1 MAMKDVEI
9 KKVSDKLYSVI
20 INNIVLMYVLV
31 NKIFMD
37 RTYITG
43 DIYEDAECKNHL
55 AYVDWNWSKYRL
67 SRVLFK
73 VPAGHPWLKEHNRNN
88 DLHGYVCD
96 VFQKAIADSSAPEPP
111 KDPKPEK
118 PEKKVE
124 VKEDRK
130 PANLLSK
137 VKAAME
143 ARKAAAAANQVKDEV
158 VSKEADHDEED
169 QGTVRIFTDGACSP
183 NPVMGGWGVVMYD
196 ARGGKHEYSGADS
209 TNNRM
214 ELRGPIEALKKC
226 SGRYPIVLTSDS
238 NYLVKGMTEWI
249 QGWIQKGWKNSQ
261 RQPVPNR
268 DLWEELLALTQGK
281 RIEWKWVKGH
291 SVNADNNRCDE
302 LAVFAREQLAAELA
316 QRQDVEV
323 YEDGCDSDL
332 LGLDE
337 GI

>member
-1 MAMKDVEI
+1 MAKEI
-9 KKVSDKLYSVI
+9 KVFVKELQAWLLITRILLDKTYLSADLFMDEEMTQHILYS
-20 INNIVLMYVLV
+20 
-31 NKIFMD
+31 
-37 RTYITG
+37 
-43 DIYEDAECKNHL
+43 
-55 AYVDWNWSKYRL
+55 DWNWSKYRNC
-67 SRVLFK
+67 RVQFK
-73 VPAGHPWLKEHNRNN
+73 LEKGHLWLKTHNRN
-88 DLHGYVCD
+88 LR
-96 VFQKAIADSSAPEPP
+96 IANILEAVYEQEIAKLTSPGP
-111 KDPKPEK
+111 KDPDPK

-124 VKEDRK
+124 AEVKEDRK
-130 PANLLSK
+130 AVNLLSK

-143 ARKAAAAANQVKDEV
+143 ARKAAAAATQSKEEA

-169 QGTVRIFTDGACSP
+169 KGIVRIFTDGACSP
-183 NPVMGGWGVVMYD
+183 NPGMGGWGVVMYD
-196 ARGGKHEYSGADS
+196 ARGGKHEYSGAEADS

-261 RQPVPNR
+261 NKDVPNR

-291 SVNADNNRCDE
+291 GVNEDNNRCDQ

-316 QRQDVEV
+316 QSQGVEV